1 MVPLL
6 PETPYKGWNRAS
18 GRGLQLRV
26 WALGLR
32 DPELEVEDLGLEG
45 SAVKVFIS
53 AVCTDW

>member
-32 DPELEVEDLGLEG
+32 GPERDLGLEG
-45 SAVKVFIS
+45 SAFKVFIS